1 MKIDLHVHTAER
13 SACGQSGEEDVIRAA
28 VQYGLDAL
36 AFTDHH
42 CLIPHGRA
50 AELSEKFAP
59 FRVFGGIE
67 MTVSD
72 EDFIVLAVHDAS
84 LEQQDWDYAAL
95 HAFVRERGGF
105 IFLAHPFRYHE
116 SITVPIEAYPP
127 DGIELRSA
135 NTAPEDEPAVRQL
148 IDRLG
153 CRSIYTSD
161 AHLAEHVG
169 VCHVEL
175 DRAAS
180 DERELVELLGGG
192 MYRCAIDAVRASV
205 WRG

>member
-13 SACGQSGEEDVIRAA
+13 SSCGQSSEEEVIRAA
-28 VQYGLDAL
+28 IDYGLDAL

-42 CLIPHGRA
+42 CLIPPGRA
-50 AELSEKFAP
+50 AELSAKFAP

-67 MTVSD
+67 VTVGD
-72 EDFIVLAVHDAS
+72 EDFIVLGVQDAS
-84 LEQQDWDYAAL
+84 LERQDWDYAAL

-116 SITVPIEAYPP
+116 SINVPIEAYPP
-127 DGIELRSA
+127 DGIELRSS
-135 NTAPEDEPAVRQL
+135 NTAPEDEPTVRQL

-153 CRSIYTSD
+153 CRGLYTSD

-169 VCHVEL
+169 MCYVEL
-175 DRAAS
+175 DRPAG
-180 DERELVELLGGG
+180 DERELVELLRSES
-192 MYRCAIDAVRASV
+192 YCCAVDTRRASA
-205 WRG
+205 